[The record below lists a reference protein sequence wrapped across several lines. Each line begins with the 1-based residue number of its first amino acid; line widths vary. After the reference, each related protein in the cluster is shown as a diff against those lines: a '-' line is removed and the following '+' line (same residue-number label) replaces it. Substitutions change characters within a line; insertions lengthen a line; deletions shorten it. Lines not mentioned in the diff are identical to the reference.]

1 MIKQINCN
9 KKNYLDNLTKF
20 LDLRRSSKKPENK
33 IISKILSD
41 IKKNKN
47 KALIKYEKKFSK
59 NSQIKPSIKEINN
72 AIKFLDPKIKKAIDF
87 ALKRIFNFHIKQKK
101 KNIYYKESLD
111 LFDDGMEKY
120 KFLIDQAKNAKNFP
134 EEYRNET
141 FKVSG
146 CQAQVW
152 LVPIHKDHKLSF
164 YYDSDAFISKGM
176 VTILCDI
183 YGDRNPVEIQNSDF
197 NMLNILELDT
207 LLTPGRRN
215 GVYSMLE
222 KIKEYAKS
230 YSNN

>member
-1 MIKQINCN
+1 MKTIEEKIN
-9 KKNYLDNLTKF
+9 
-20 LDLRRSSKKPENK
+20 
-33 IISKILSD
+33 
-41 IKKNKN
+41 
-47 KALIKYEKKFSK
+47 
-59 NSQIKPSIKEINN
+59 
-72 AIKFLDPKIKKAIDF
+72 
-87 ALKRIFNFHIKQKK
+87 
-101 KNIYYKESLD
+101 YYKESLD
-111 LFDDGMEKY
+111 LFDDGMDKY

-152 LVPIHKDHKLSF
+152 LVPQLKENKLSF

-183 YGDRNPVEIQNSDF
+183 YGDRDPSEIKNSDF
-197 NMLNILELDT
+197 SMLNNLELDT

-222 KIKEYAKS
+222 KIKEYASS
-230 YSNN
+230 YT

>member
-1 MIKQINCN
+1 MTI
-9 KKNYLDNLTKF
+9 
-20 LDLRRSSKKPENK
+20 EEK
-33 IISKILSD
+33 IR
-41 IKKNKN
+41 
-47 KALIKYEKKFSK
+47 F
-59 NSQIKPSIKEINN
+59 
-72 AIKFLDPKIKKAIDF
+72 
-87 ALKRIFNFHIKQKK
+87 
-101 KNIYYKESLD
+101 YKESLD

-152 LVPIHKDHKLSF
+152 LVPLKDNEKLSF

-183 YGDRNPVEIQNSDF
+183 YGDRDPKEIQNSDF
-197 NMLNILELDT
+197 KLLNILELDT

-222 KIKEYAKS
+222 KIKEYANA
-230 YSNN
+230 YSNK

>member
-1 MIKQINCN
+1 MKSIEEKIN
-9 KKNYLDNLTKF
+9 
-20 LDLRRSSKKPENK
+20 
-33 IISKILSD
+33 
-41 IKKNKN
+41 
-47 KALIKYEKKFSK
+47 
-59 NSQIKPSIKEINN
+59 
-72 AIKFLDPKIKKAIDF
+72 
-87 ALKRIFNFHIKQKK
+87 
-101 KNIYYKESLD
+101 YYKESLD

-134 EEYRNET
+134 EEFRNET

-152 LVPIHKDHKLSF
+152 LVPKLNQNLLSF

-183 YGDRNPVEIQNSDF
+183 YGDRTPLEIKKSDLTL
-197 NMLNILELDT
+197 LNILELDT

-222 KIKEYAKS
+222 KIKEYANV
-230 YSNN
+230 YSKN

>member
-1 MIKQINCN
+1 MKTIEEKIN
-9 KKNYLDNLTKF
+9 
-20 LDLRRSSKKPENK
+20 
-33 IISKILSD
+33 
-41 IKKNKN
+41 
-47 KALIKYEKKFSK
+47 
-59 NSQIKPSIKEINN
+59 
-72 AIKFLDPKIKKAIDF
+72 
-87 ALKRIFNFHIKQKK
+87 
-101 KNIYYKESLD
+101 YYKESLD
-111 LFDDGMEKY
+111 LFDDGMDKY

-134 EEYRNET
+134 EEYRNDS

-152 LVPIHKDHKLSF
+152 LVPQLKENILSF

-183 YGDRNPVEIQNSDF
+183 YGDRNPVEIKNSDF